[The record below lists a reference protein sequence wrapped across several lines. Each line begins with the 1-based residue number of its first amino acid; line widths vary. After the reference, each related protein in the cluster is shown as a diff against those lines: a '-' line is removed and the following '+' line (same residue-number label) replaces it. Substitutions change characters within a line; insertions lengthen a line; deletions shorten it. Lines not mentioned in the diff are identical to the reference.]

1 MTTASYISDEMKTL
15 HDEAVN
21 KKIALLNEV
30 GLDPGLD
37 HMSAL
42 RLINGARNQG

>member
-1 MTTASYISDEMKTL
+1 MKL
-15 HDEAVN
+15 DYEV
-21 KKIALLNEV
+21 KKEKFTFLNEV

-42 RLINGARNQG
+42 KLINEIKMTMER